1 MRWDSAPMQFINIPL
16 LAVSALVFVSVL
28 IGLFS
33 TRVGFTFLLV
43 FLLAGVLTGEDG
55 ARAC

>member
-1 MRWDSAPMQFINIPL
+1 MQFINIPL